1 MPKARAFRRDLA
13 RPHVAVLAAD
23 AGKSKRTL
31 RFLLVEA
38 VERRIAADLLHVQ
51 QHFAHGGIGR
61 LVEHVLFRGERL
73 AVGSDGL
80 HVVVDAAVHMW
91 MRRVVRVRL
100 PVGMRV
106 IVRVVVTVTVTVG
119 PVFPC
124 VRLRRILRGC
134 MISGRSF
141 CAGVRAVLLHDAA
154 PFHSDGIIHTCLVC
168 NKSYNMLDYMS
179 IANFVWNQMESLRG
193 DERGSIRIGVHERL

>member
-1 MPKARAFRRDLA
+1 MSGSTAR
-13 RPHVAVLAAD
+13 AVLAAD

-106 IVRVVVTVTVTVG
+106 IVRVVVTVTVR

-124 VRLRRILRGC
+124 LCLRRILRGC
-134 MISGRSF
+134 MIPGRSF

-193 DERGSIRIGVHERL
+193 NERGSIRIGVHERL

>member
-1 MPKARAFRRDLA
+1 MMSGSTAR
-13 RPHVAVLAAD
+13 AVLAAD

-31 RFLLVEA
+31 RFLLIEA

-91 MRRVVRVRL
+91 MRLVVRVWL

-106 IVRVVVTVTVTVG
+106 IVRVVVTVTVTVTVTVR